1 MINRLTRIS
10 QNAFQSL
17 KHQKIKCRCFRTL
30 KQYSLF
36 IPSHTNL
43 FRCSNIRNHKFKS
56 KLSFKIVNQAS
67 DLIRSLPASQLEM
80 NRIKGFPTFFV
91 CLKWKLSKRLKV
103 LMRLLQRHNKMLTIE
118 SKKRRS
124 SLKSQVRRKNKK
136 IKMKITWILKFYK
149 ITWTKSRSLSLPK
162 GPLSLIQGNRLLKS
176 SMKTKIKSRLI
187 WCQKLTIKY

>member
-1 MINRLTRIS
+1 MSPIWSSTQSIFSKRGISMPLANCKSKITSRWLLIFWSTKNRQLINRLTRIS

-36 IPSHTNL
+36 ILSHTNL
-43 FRCSNIRNHKFKS
+43 FRCSNTRNHKFKS

-67 DLIRSLPASQLEM
+67 DLIRPLPASQLET

-103 LMRLLQRHNKMLTIE
+103 LMRLLQRHNKM
-118 SKKRRS
+118 
-124 SLKSQVRRKNKK
+124 
-136 IKMKITWILKFYK
+136 
-149 ITWTKSRSLSLPK
+149 
-162 GPLSLIQGNRLLKS
+162 
-176 SMKTKIKSRLI
+176 
-187 WCQKLTIKY
+187 